1 MNAYEIIRRPR
12 ITEQSVYAQ
21 TENNQY
27 TFEVHPKTNKNEI
40 KKAIESLFEVKVLK
54 VNTMNKRGKNRRV
67 GRSLGTSAA
76 WKKAIVTLADGDQ
89 IEGV

>member
-12 ITEQSVYAQ
+12 ITEQSVFAQ
-21 TENNQY
+21 AAHNQY
-27 TFEVHPKTNKNEI
+27 TFDVHPKSNKNEI

-54 VNTMNKRGKNRRV
+54 VNTMNKRGKSRRV
-67 GRSLGTSAA
+67 GRSVGLSAA
-76 WKKAIVTLADGDQ
+76 WKKAIVTLAEGDQ

>member
-21 TENNQY
+21 NENNQY

-40 KKAIESLFEVKVLK
+40 KKAIESLFSVKVLK